1 MRRIICFRVLPF
13 LLLTVFLIGAGV
25 TGCAKESK
33 ENKKFVIGFSQ
44 VTVKEPWRVVFNE
57 KLKSHADEL
66 ADRVE
71 LIMLDADD
79 KTENQV
85 EHVKTFISKRVDA
98 ILISPKEASGCS
110 RVIQEATES
119 GIPVIVLDRATT
131 YKNYAA
137 FVGGDNMD
145 IGRAA
150 GKYAVELLGGA
161 GKAKGKVYEICG
173 GLASTPAQERRDGF
187 HEIVGKE
194 AGIELI
200 GGLDGDW
207 KLDRAKA
214 ITQDALQVHKD
225 IDVIYAHNDPMAY
238 GAYQA
243 AKELGMEKKIKFI
256 GIDALPNEG
265 CVWVRDGIL
274 TATFLYPTPGAAGLD
289 IALDI
294 LEKKRPVNPGERI
307 TLPTAQITQENVN
320 EFLK

>member
-1 MRRIICFRVLPF
+1 MNHLFFKNAVWSKITLIISLLFLVLGC
-13 LLLTVFLIGAGV
+13 GAGQ
-25 TGCAKESK
+25 KS
-33 ENKKFVIGFSQ
+33 KKFVIGFSQ

-57 KLKSHADEL
+57 KLKQRADEL
-66 ADRVE
+66 KDKLD

-110 RVIQEATES
+110 KVIQEATDA
-119 GIPVIVLDRATT
+119 GIPVIVLDRETT
-131 YKNYAA
+131 YKGYAA
-137 FVGGDNMD
+137 FVGGDNME

-150 GKYAVELLGGA
+150 GTFVVEKLGGK
-161 GKAKGKVYEICG
+161 GTAKGVVYEICG

-187 HEIVGKE
+187 HEIVEKE
-194 AGIELI
+194 PGITIL

-214 ITQDALQVHKD
+214 IAQDALQLHKD

-243 AKELGMEKKIKFI
+243 AKELGVEKNIQFI
-256 GIDALPNEG
+256 GIDAIPSEG
-265 CVWVRDGIL
+265 CVWVREGIL
-274 TATFLYPTPGAAGLD
+274 TATFQYPTPGAAGLD

-294 LEKKRPVNPGERI
+294 LEKIRPVNPGERI
-307 TLPTAQITQENVN
+307 TLQTATVTIDNVDQ
-320 EFLK
+320 FLK